1 MPISLLHA
9 GRANLQTTF
18 PVNMEAIV
26 KGFSTTEAGD
36 QMSLVAD
43 QQFVIRTSDV
53 TGGVWGPAGIT
64 RVARVN
70 VAQKVP
76 PSSCGTRILPSSINS
91 PKSIDIT
98 LQP

>member
-1 MPISLLHA
+1 MPIIPLHT
-9 GRANLQTTF
+9 GCANLQPTF
-18 PVNMEAIV
+18 PVKMEAIV
-26 KGFSTTEAGD
+26 KGFCTIEAGD

-53 TGGVWGPAGIT
+53 TGGVRSPAGIT

-76 PSSCGTRILPSSINS
+76 QSSCGTRILPSSISS
-91 PKSIDIT
+91 PKT
-98 LQP
+98 N